1 MVGLNFATGF
11 LRSDGKKNA
20 NTPLSQMIA
29 HLDKLIER
37 LGEDG
42 VALGSDFDGAQIPES
57 IGDCAG
63 LPNLVNTMKTA
74 GYGKELINKICFKNW
89 INLIHNTI
97 K

>member
-1 MVGLNFATGF
+1 MGGLNFATGF

-20 NTPLSQMIA
+20 NTPLSQMIS

-37 LGEDG
+37 LGENG

-57 IGDCAG
+57 IGDCTG
-63 LPNLVNTMKTA
+63 LPNLVNAMKTA
-74 GYGKELINKICFKNW
+74 GYGCDLINKICFKNW
-89 INLIHNTI
+89 INLIHKTI